1 MTLYKKGQGNASR
14 MGAFALIVLVGAFAG
29 YSWFGWCDV
38 ALSRTGSMG
47 AFAPILG
54 MVGAVA
60 LFLLTAFLAMWV
72 SFLNPRT
79 AEYLLEMDLELR
91 KVVWP
96 SVKPPFDPK
105 AEAWGSTYVVIVLTI
120 LLTVYLGLI
129 DSFLEFTMARHLLVW
144 LLT

>member
-14 MGAFALIVLVGAFAG
+14 MGAFVLVLMTGAFAG
-29 YSWFGWCDV
+29 YSWFQWWNVSFSGSGTGAGF
-38 ALSRTGSMG
+38 ALNAGS
-47 AFAPILG
+47 
-54 MVGAVA
+54 VGAVVL
-60 LFLLTAFLAMWV
+60 LFLMTFLGVWI

-79 AEYLLEMDLELR
+79 GEYLLEMDLELR

-96 SVKPPFDPK
+96 DVKPPFDPK

>member
-14 MGAFALIVLVGAFAG
+14 MGAFALMVLVGAFAG
-29 YSWFGWCDV
+29 YSWHGWCDV
-38 ALSRTGSMG
+38 ALSRTGRMG
-47 AFAPILG
+47 EIVPVLG
-54 MVGAVA
+54 MAGALI
-60 LFLLTAFLAMWV
+60 LFLVTALLAVWV
-72 SFLNPRT
+72 SFLSPRT
-79 AEYLLEMDLELR
+79 GEYLLEMDLELR